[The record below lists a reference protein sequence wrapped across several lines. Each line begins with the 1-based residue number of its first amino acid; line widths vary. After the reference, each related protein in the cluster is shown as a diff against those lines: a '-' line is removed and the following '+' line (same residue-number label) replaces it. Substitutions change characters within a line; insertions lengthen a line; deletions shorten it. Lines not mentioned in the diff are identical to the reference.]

1 MIVCEQ
7 DYRKSIQPISLQLAV
22 MTGHTNSKNRFT
34 FGGDPTRITCS
45 LPRAELGILA
55 DLLAFLVT
63 YNFLRNSAK

>member
-34 FGGDPTRITCS
+34 FGGDPTPDTDSGS
-45 LPRAELGILA
+45 LVHCHEQNW
-55 DLLAFLVT
+55 AF
-63 YNFLRNSAK
+63 